1 VARLLAIVLLAGAAF
16 GGSDDPDRRARAVA
30 VEAYLAAV
38 AEEGGAGGETPALD
52 KVVVTATREEEKQ
65 IDIPFTTAEADA
77 QTIARRSYRSTPQ
90 VLRNT
95 AGVMVQ
101 ETSPG
106 QGSPFLRGFTG
117 FRTLLLIDGIRLNN
131 STYREGPNQYWA
143 TVDPLSVARFEVVM
157 GPSSVLY
164 GSDAIGGTV
173 QAITKTPYGYGPG
186 WTAAG
191 LLYARFA
198 NAENSQAGRF
208 EASLGHDGNTGLLAG
223 FTGRNYGN
231 VIAGD
236 PMGEQPNTAYDEWAA
251 DAKLEHFLG
260 ESARLVLAYQQV
272 EQNNVPRTHRTAA
285 AKSFH
290 GTAVGTELRHDFD
303 QERLLV
309 YAQLHAEDLDGWI
322 DEAHGSLSWQ
332 EQDETRDRLRTGDRR
347 DKEGVDT
354 GTLGTWL
361 QLGSAVGTTRLTYGV
376 EYYHDDVRSFS
387 TSNPVQGPVADDA
400 TYDLLGLYLQAMI
413 PFGARWEVILGG
425 RFTWAAVDANQ
436 VSDPTTGLP
445 FSLSD
450 DWAALTGSARVLYR
464 LDPER
469 WSLFG
474 GVSQGFRAP
483 NLSDLTRLD
492 SARSSEF
499 EIPAPGLD
507 PEDYLAFELGA
518 KGQGERFAV
527 RFSAFYTMISDQIT
541 RTPTGAL
548 TPDGDVIVTKTNV
561 GDGYIF
567 GAEIEGSYRI
577 HPQWT
582 LFGSLTAMDGR
593 VDTYATSAPV
603 VTRDYVSRIMP
614 VTTQLGAR
622 WEHPRDGLWFEA
634 YILMAAAADHL
645 SPGDEGDTQRIPPGG
660 TPGYAVVNL
669 LLGWSFSPKAN
680 VVMGIENLFDKSY
693 RVHGS
698 GSNMPGLNALVS
710 FTLDF

>member
-1 VARLLAIVLLAGAAF
+1 MLCSAAH
-16 GGSDDPDRRARAVA
+16 AETLERAVK
-30 VEAYLAAV
+30 AYLAAF
-38 AEEGGAGGETPALD
+38 AEDERGPGGPFQID
-52 KVVVTATREEEKQ
+52 KVVVTATREEEKE
-65 IDIPFTTAEADA
+65 IDVPYTTAEVTAE
-77 QTIARRSYRSTPQ
+77 TVRRRSYRSTPQ
-90 VLRNT
+90 VLRNMP
-95 AGVMVQ
+95 GVMVQ

-117 FRTLLLIDGIRLNN
+117 FRTLFLIDGIRLNN
-131 STYREGPNQYWA
+131 STFREGPNQYWS
-143 TVDPLSVARFEVVM
+143 TVDPLSVARYEIVM

-191 LLYARFA
+191 LLYARLA
-198 NAENSQAGRF
+198 SAEDSAAGRL
-208 EASLGHDGNTGLLAG
+208 EGSLGRDGKTGLLAG
-223 FTGRNYGN
+223 FTGREYGDLT
-231 VIAGD
+231 AGGA
-236 PMGEQPNTAYDEWAA
+236 MGEQPDTGYDEWAA
-251 DAKLEHFLG
+251 DAKLEHFIG
-260 ESARLVLAYQQV
+260 EGARLVLAYQQV
-272 EQNNVPRTHRTAA
+272 EQNNVPRTHRTVY

-290 GTAVGTELRHDFD
+290 GTAVGTELEHDFD

-309 YAQLHAEDLDGWI
+309 YAQLHALGLDGWI

-332 EQDETRDRLRTGDRR
+332 EQDEVRDRLRTGDRR

-354 GTLGTWL
+354 GTLGTWF
-361 QLGSAVGTTRLTYGV
+361 QLGSGLGTTRLTYGV
-376 EYYHDDVRSFS
+376 EYYRDHVNSFS

-400 TYDLLGLYLQAMI
+400 TYDLLGVYLQTLV
-413 PFGARWEVILGG
+413 PLGTRWEVILGG
-425 RFTWAAVDANQ
+425 RFTWAAVGADQ
-436 VSDPTTGLP
+436 VFDPATGLP

-450 DWAALTGSARVLYR
+450 DWTALTGSARVLYR
-464 LDPER
+464 LDPEH

-474 GVSQGFRAP
+474 GMSQGFRAP

-492 SARSSEF
+492 SARSNEF

-518 KGQGERFAV
+518 KGQGGRFAF
-527 RFSAFYTMISDQIT
+527 RFSAFYTVIDGQIT
-541 RTPTGAL
+541 RTPTGAV
-548 TPDGDVIVTKTNV
+548 TPDGDLIVTKTNV
-561 GDGYIF
+561 GDGYLY
-567 GAEIEGSYRI
+567 GAEIEGSWLV

-582 LFGSLTAMDGR
+582 LFGCLTAMDGR
-593 VDTYATSAPV
+593 VDTFATSAPV

-614 VTTQLGAR
+614 VTTQVGAR
-622 WEHPRDGLWFEA
+622 WDHPQGRLWFEA
-634 YILMAAAADHL
+634 YVLMAAEADHL

-669 LLGWSFSPKAN
+669 LFGWSLSPKAN
-680 VVMGIENLFDKSY
+680 FVAGIENLFDTSY

-698 GSNMPGLNALVS
+698 GSNMPGLNALLS

>member
-1 VARLLAIVLLAGAAF
+1 MRRALLLILCAGAGA
-16 GGSDDPDRRARAVA
+16 DTL
-30 VEAYLAAV
+30 ENELKAYLAAF
-38 AEEGGAGGETPALD
+38 ADDEGGAGGPMPLD

-65 IDIPFTTAEADA
+65 IDVPFTTAEVDA
-77 QTIARRSYRSTPQ
+77 KTVERRSYRSTPQ

-95 AGVMVQ
+95 PGVMVQ

-117 FRTLLLIDGIRLNN
+117 FRTLFLIDGIRLNN
-131 STYREGPNQYWA
+131 STFREGPNQHWS

-173 QAITKTPYGYGPG
+173 QAFTKAPYGYGPG

-191 LLYARFA
+191 MLYGRLAS
-198 NAENSQAGRF
+198 AEDSAAGRF
-208 EASLGHDGNTGLLAG
+208 EGSLGRDGKTGLLAG
-223 FTGRNYGN
+223 FTGRTYGDL
-231 VIAGD
+231 VAGGSMD
-236 PMGEQPNTAYDEWAA
+236 EQPDTGYDEWAA
-251 DAKLEHFLG
+251 DAKLERFLG
-260 ESARLVLAYQQV
+260 ENARLVLAYQQM
-272 EQNNVPRTHRTAA
+272 EQNNVPRTHRTTS

-290 GTAVGTELRHDFD
+290 GTTVGTELEHDFD
-303 QERLLV
+303 QERLLL
-309 YAQLHAEDLDGWI
+309 YAQLHAEGLDGVI
-322 DEAHGSLSWQ
+322 DEAHGSVSWQ

-347 DKEGVDT
+347 DKETVDT
-354 GTLGTWL
+354 GTLGAWL
-361 QLGSAVGTTRLTYGV
+361 QLGSAAGTAQLTYAV
-376 EYYHDDVRSFS
+376 EYYHDNVNSSS

-400 TYDLLGLYLQAMI
+400 TYDLLGAYLQALV
-413 PFGARWEVILGG
+413 PLGVRWEMVLGG
-425 RFTWAAVDANQ
+425 RLTWASCDADQ
-436 VSDPTTGLP
+436 VYDPTTGLP
-445 FSLSD
+445 FSLSE
-450 DWAALTGSARVLYR
+450 DWTALTGSLRLLYR

-474 GVSQGFRAP
+474 GVSQGYRAP

-492 SARSSEF
+492 SARSNEF
-499 EIPAPGLD
+499 EIPAPDLD
-507 PEDYLAFELGA
+507 PEDYLAFELGV
-518 KGQGERFAV
+518 KGQGR
-527 RFSAFYTMISDQIT
+527 RFSARCSGFYTAIDGQIT
-541 RTPTGAL
+541 RTPTGDL
-548 TPDGDVIVTKTNV
+548 TPDGEVIVTKTNV
-561 GDGYIF
+561 GDGYVY
-567 GAEIEGSYRI
+567 GVELEGSWLV

-593 VDTYATSAPV
+593 VDYATSASD

-622 WEHPRDGLWFEA
+622 WQHPQASLWFEA
-634 YILMAAAADHL
+634 YVLMAAEADHL

-669 LLGWSFSPKAN
+669 LFGWSLSPKAN
-680 VVMGIENLFDKSY
+680 FVAGIESLFDRSY